1 MEPRPEELQR
11 FVELL
16 TETAPDEYEP
26 WLFRCQPGSKAPATE
41 YGSWNKPGARCS
53 LEEATTWM
61 QQGGNVGIAGT
72 ADDPLVN
79 VDIDDEDQTDIEDL
93 KPTLI
98 GRSRSRT
105 GIHAWYMAAE
115 GEEIP
120 NIPTDDAGE
129 VRSSWQYVVA
139 PGSYVETDPADVPT
153 DQHEQAGYYTVERA
167 DPVAT
172 ITIEELPEVFQATV
186 APTEPADE
194 AVEAMPKPPI
204 RDSGSALWEVTAA
217 DVLRREKGS
226 AHHTDRFPAIWHGS
240 DTGANMSI
248 SEDGEFLTCWRHGV
262 SHNGLMALITLSD
275 HPGTCE
281 EMGEG
286 HKGGSGP
293 SSLHRDRESAIWHAW
308 TYAKDQRY
316 IPQNDPI
323 PYAAVLHL
331 VREHELA
338 APTEIPKSRDESLP
352 RVVWEAALDAV
363 EKLGYEHGRD
373 NQLASPKPDPISP
386 EEVDGWDEIRQMA
399 DVNPGDQ
406 TGARWAAVHQ
416 LLEEMDLITVDENLE
431 VYWYDPSCGYWKP
444 RGENQVG
451 KCLTQELGHHI
462 TTHWKREAMSSIH
475 DLTNQLFDE
484 AFQPTEEAI
493 CVANGTLELDGQE
506 PTLRDHSP
514 EDRFLGAL
522 GVEWDPEA
530 EAPTWE
536 TFLEDST
543 DEKGRMQLQ
552 EMVGYCL
559 HHWGVPIH
567 KSMWVVGPT
576 ASGKSTAL
584 SVIRELFGDAGAVS
598 LAPQQ
603 MVEKFGGAQLLGAM
617 VNIRSDIPEG
627 TLGNTGAF
635 KSILAGDD
643 LKAEKKNKEPFFFQ
657 PTAKHIFAANTLPD
671 VPLDDD
677 SFFRRILLVPFPHT
691 VPPEQRQ
698 RDLKQ
703 QLLEELPGILRWAV
717 DGYYRLI
724 QQGHFS
730 EEPLLGEIMDQWS
743 MWSNTVD
750 RFAQRVITTSGDA
763 DPIIKSE
770 LYAIYTS
777 WCENYNMPAEQ
788 QRSFTQRLKQA
799 HGVEDGR
806 VTVDG
811 KQQRCY
817 LNVTVPEEAWEL
829 ISSSSSSADQQDLSD
844 L

>member
-16 TETAPDEYEP
+16 TETAPDGY
-26 WLFRCQPGSKAPATE
+26 QPHLIALEEGGKAPDLSR
-41 YGSWNKPGARCS
+41 GSWKDAGLE
-53 LEEATTWM
+53 LEEALTHM
-61 QQGGNVGIAGT
+61 REGGNVGLA
-72 ADDPLVN
+72 AMRDDPLVI
-79 VDIDDEDQTDIEDL
+79 VDLDDDEEIIQADAL
-93 KPTLI
+93 PHTLMV
-98 GRSRSRT
+98 RSRSRR
-105 GIHAWYMAAE
+105 GIHGFYWGDVPNPTKPGRGEIRAE
-115 GEEIP
+115 
-120 NIPTDDAGE
+120 N
-129 VRSSWQYVVA
+129 QYVVA
-139 PGSYVETDPADVPT
+139 AGSHVHTSVEEAPDPVDP
-153 DQHEQAGYYTVERA
+153 DLGYYTILEEA
-167 DPVAT
+167 HPQPVT
-172 ITIEELPEVFQATV
+172 QEELPSFFYPDVQEELPEELPSSAGDVEPVLSYALEIDEELADLWHAVSSSDGDRSTREFRLAGRLGFYFGNDRRTV
-186 APTEPADE
+186 ARLMDRSGAHKWAQRDDDSYRNSVLEALDGNSEVWEPGQKYADW
-194 AVEAMPKPPI
+194 V
-204 RDSGSALWEVTAA
+204 RDS
-217 DVLRREKGS
+217 
-226 AHHTDRFPAIWHGS
+226 
-240 DTGANMSI
+240 
-248 SEDGEFLTCWRHGV
+248 
-262 SHNGLMALITLSD
+262 
-275 HPGTCE
+275 
-281 EMGEG
+281 
-286 HKGGSGP
+286 
-293 SSLHRDRESAIWHAW
+293 
-308 TYAKDQRY
+308 
-316 IPQNDPI
+316 
-323 PYAAVLHL
+323 
-331 VREHELA
+331 
-338 APTEIPKSRDESLP
+338 
-352 RVVWEAALDAV
+352 
-363 EKLGYEHGRD
+363 
-373 NQLASPKPDPISP
+373 QLAKGDGHTAED
-386 EEVDGWDEIRQMA
+386 EEVEGWEQIRQMA
-399 DVNPGDQ
+399 DENPGDQ

-416 LLEEMDLITVDENLE
+416 LLDEMDLITVDENLE

-451 KCLTQELGHHI
+451 KCLTQELGQHI
-462 TTHWKREAMSSIH
+462 TTHWKREAISSIH
-475 DLTNQLFDE
+475 DLTNQPFDE
-484 AFQPTEEAI
+484 AFQPTEETI
-493 CVANGTLELDGQE
+493 CVANGTLELDGE
-506 PTLRDHSP
+506 DPTLRDHSP

-522 GVEWDPEA
+522 GVEWDPLA

-536 TFLEDST
+536 AFLEEVT

-567 KSMWVVGPT
+567 KSLWVVGPT

-584 SVIRELFGDAGAVS
+584 SVIKELFGDAGAVS

-603 MVEKFGGAQLLGAM
+603 MVEKFGGAQLLGAL

-671 VPLDDD
+671 VSLDDD

-703 QLLEELPGILRWAV
+703 QLLDELPGILRWAV
-717 DGYYRLI
+717 DGYYRLMK
-724 QQGHFS
+724 QGHFS

-750 RFAQRVITTSGDA
+750 RFAQRVITISGDA
-763 DPIIKSE
+763 DPIIKSD

-777 WCENYNMPAEQ
+777 WCGNYSMPAEQ
-788 QRSFTQRLKQA
+788 QRAFTQRLKQA

-829 ISSSSSSADQQDLSD
+829 ITSSSSTADQQDLSD

>member
-16 TETAPDEYEP
+16 TETAPEGYEP
-26 WLFRCQPGSKAPATE
+26 WLFRCQPGEKAPATE
-41 YGSWNKPGARCS
+41 YGSWKKPGARCS
-53 LEEATTWM
+53 LEEAITWM

-105 GIHAWYMAAE
+105 GIHAWYIAAD

-153 DQHEQAGYYTVERA
+153 DQQELAGYYTVERA

-172 ITIEELPEVFQATV
+172 ITLEELPEVFQATV
-186 APTEPADE
+186 APTEPAEE
-194 AVEAMPKPPI
+194 AVESMPEAPI

-217 DVLRREKGS
+217 DVLRTEKGS

-248 SEDGEFLTCWRHGV
+248 SEDGEFLTCWRHSV

-275 HPGTCE
+275 HPATCE

-286 HKGGSGP
+286 HTGGSGP

-316 IPQNDPI
+316 IPQDDPI
-323 PYAAVLHL
+323 PYPAVLHL

-352 RVVWEAALDAV
+352 RAVWEAALHAV

-373 NQLASPKPDPISP
+373 DQLASRKPQPTSP
-386 EEVDGWDEIRQMA
+386 EEVEGWDQIRQMA
-399 DVNPGDQ
+399 DENPSDLSGP
-406 TGARWAAVHQ
+406 RWAAVQQ

-431 VYWYDPSCGYWKP
+431 LYWYDPSCGYWKP
-444 RGENQVG
+444 RGENEVSRI
-451 KCLTQELGHHI
+451 LTEQLGHRI
-462 TTHWKREAMSSIH
+462 NTHWMRETIRSITG
-475 DLTNQLFDE
+475 LTTQPYDE

-493 CVANGTLELDGQE
+493 CVANGTLELDGEE

-514 EDRFLGAL
+514 EDRFLGGL
-522 GVEWDPEA
+522 SVEWDPEA
-530 EAPTWE
+530 EAPRWE
-536 TFLEDST
+536 AFLEEVT

-567 KSMWVVGPT
+567 KSLWVVGPH

-584 SVIRELFGDAGAVS
+584 DVLLELFGDAGAQT

-603 MVEKFGGAQLLGAM
+603 MVERFGPALLMGAL
-617 VNIRSDIPEG
+617 VNIRSDIPESSINNSG
-627 TLGNTGAF
+627 TF
-635 KSILAGDD
+635 KSIVAGDD
-643 LKAEKKNKEPFFFQ
+643 VMAEKKGKDGFTFKPA
-657 PTAKHIFAANTLPD
+657 AKHIYAANTLPD
-671 VPLDDD
+671 VKLDDD
-677 SFFRRILLVPFPHT
+677 SFFRRILLVPFPRT

-698 RDLKQ
+698 RDLKKE
-703 QLLEELPGILRWAV
+703 LLEELPGILRWAV
-717 DGYYRLI
+717 DGYYRLME
-724 QQGHFS
+724 QGHFT
-730 EEPLLGEIMDQWS
+730 EEPLPGEVMEQWS
-743 MWSNTVD
+743 MWANTVD
-750 RFAQRVITTSGDA
+750 RFVQRVITVSGDA
-763 DPIIKSE
+763 DPIPKSD
-770 LYAIYTS
+770 LYSIYST
-777 WCENYNMPAEQ
+777 WCQNYNMPAEQ
-788 QRSFTQRLKQA
+788 QRAFTQRLKQQ
-799 HGVEDGR
+799 HGVKDGR
-806 VTVDG
+806 KRIDG
-811 KQQRCY
+811 GPLQRCY
-817 LNVTVPEEAWEL
+817 LNVTVPEEAWDL
-829 ISSSSSSADQQDLSD
+829 ISSSSSSDQQDLSG